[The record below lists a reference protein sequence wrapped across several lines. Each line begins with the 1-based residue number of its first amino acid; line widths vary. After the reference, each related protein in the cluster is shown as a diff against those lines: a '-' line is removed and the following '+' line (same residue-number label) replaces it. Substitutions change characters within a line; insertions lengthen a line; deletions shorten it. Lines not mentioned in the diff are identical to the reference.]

1 LICELAASLRQS
13 EKCRA
18 RKGAVRLWDIKLL
31 NHRKTMVKNGLVN
44 SLADAA
50 KHIAEAQMELV
61 NSGAAQN
68 AAENVSKKVRG
79 ETCTGFEGTAET

>member
-1 LICELAASLRQS
+1 M
-13 EKCRA
+13 
-18 RKGAVRLWDIKLL
+18 GIKLL

-61 NSGAAQN
+61 NSGGG
-68 AAENVSKKVRG
+68 SKRCGK
-79 ETCTGFEGTAET
+79 C

>member
-1 LICELAASLRQS
+1 M
-13 EKCRA
+13 
-18 RKGAVRLWDIKLL
+18 GIKLL

-68 AAENVSKKVRG
+68 AAENVSKKLG
-79 ETCTGFEGTAET
+79 EFAQDLKELQELEEQLKELESEDDE